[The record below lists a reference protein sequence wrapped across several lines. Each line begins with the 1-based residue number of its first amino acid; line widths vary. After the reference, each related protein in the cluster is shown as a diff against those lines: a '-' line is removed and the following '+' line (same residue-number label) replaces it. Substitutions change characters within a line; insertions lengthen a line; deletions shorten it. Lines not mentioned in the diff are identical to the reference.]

1 MSRGSSPED
10 ESKPLI
16 PTGGAL
22 MNSGEYYGNSALGSV
37 TYAPILEQLHTKS
50 IPGAIE
56 EVSASEKLE
65 SLVHECGVPP
75 HKLPG
80 MITLPICEYSSAQV
94 IVYLQNFLRSYPRAS
109 IATP

>member
-1 MSRGSSPED
+1 MSPASSPDD
-10 ESKPLI
+10 EGKPLI

-22 MNSGEYYGNSALGSV
+22 VNGGEYYGNSALGSV
-37 TYAPILEQLHTKS
+37 TYAPIFEQLHTKS

-80 MITLPICEYSSAQV
+80 MVLLLLFLSRYGSAQA
-94 IVYLQNFLRSYPRAS
+94 IVCSRNS
-109 IATP
+109 

>member
-1 MSRGSSPED
+1 MSRASSPD
-10 ESKPLI
+10 EEGKPLI

-22 MNSGEYYGNSALGSV
+22 VNGGEYYGNSALGSV
-37 TYAPILEQLHTKS
+37 TYAPIFEQLHARS

-56 EVSASEKLE
+56 EVSASDKLE

-80 MITLPICEYSSAQV
+80 MIRPVLSRYDSAQS
-94 IVYLQNFLRSYPRAS
+94 IVHIQNCSRNYPRGS
-109 IATP
+109 FATP